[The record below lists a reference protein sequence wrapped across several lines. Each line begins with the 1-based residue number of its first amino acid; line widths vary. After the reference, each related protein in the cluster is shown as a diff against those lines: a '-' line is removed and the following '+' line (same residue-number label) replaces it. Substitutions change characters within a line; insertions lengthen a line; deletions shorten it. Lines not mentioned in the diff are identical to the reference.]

1 MRADLLPEGFADL
14 EPWVARWALP
24 SEGARY
30 HARCAA
36 DYVDLLAFYEA
47 TLSRME
53 AVMDYLANQP
63 NDGSASPEVERL
75 ADLGCAFMEV
85 ATSVEVWKSPDPM
98 PGRFDW
104 QRFEVLF

>member
-1 MRADLLPEGFADL
+1 MRADSLPGEFSDL
-14 EPWVARWALP
+14 QPWAARWALS

-30 HARCAA
+30 HARCDAE
-36 DYVDLLAFYEA
+36 YVDLLTFYEA
-47 TLSRME
+47 TLPRME

-63 NDGSASPEVERL
+63 NDGSAAPEIQRL

-104 QRFEVLF
+104 RRFKVLF